1 MVNNYNEREI
11 FMNNFIMANPIIR
24 IINEKANLRKNDAS
38 FEMNIYS
45 LYLMKRSNYKMLKK
59 KRMMI
64 PT

>member
-1 MVNNYNEREI
+1 M
-11 FMNNFIMANPIIR
+11 NPIIK
-24 IINEKANLRKNDAS
+24 IINEKADLRRNDVS

-45 LYLMKRSNYKMLKK
+45 LYLMKKSNYKMLKK